1 MVEYGPIPCI
11 RHVQGVCLMYKC
23 VQALYHHWYS
33 PIPCIRHVQGVCL
46 MYKSE

>member
-23 VQALYHHWYS
+23 VQAMYHHGWNMAQY
-33 PIPCIRHVQGVCL
+33 RVYD
-46 MYKSE
+46 MYRVNV